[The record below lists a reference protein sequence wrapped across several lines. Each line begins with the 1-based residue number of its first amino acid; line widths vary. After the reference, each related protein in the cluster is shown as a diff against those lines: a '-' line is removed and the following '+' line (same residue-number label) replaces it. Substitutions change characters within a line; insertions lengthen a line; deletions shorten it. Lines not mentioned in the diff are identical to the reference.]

1 MEFRQGPLE
10 NLVSSTLQGK
20 RIFLTGHTGFK
31 GGWLALTL
39 AGLGATVR
47 GYALD
52 PSSEPSFFHSAKVDS
67 VIEDVRGDIRDI
79 SKLDRAM
86 REFAPD
92 VVFHLAAQPLVRR
105 SYADPLETYTTNVMG
120 TAHVLET
127 VRTLPSVRAAVVI
140 TTDKCYLNREWRW
153 GYRETD
159 HLGGYDPYSSSKACA
174 EILTASYRHSFF
186 SAESLEK
193 HSVALATA
201 RAGNVI
207 GGGDWSEDRLI
218 PDLVR
223 GFISGQSVPIRRPLS
238 VRPWQHVL
246 EPVAGYLLLAEKLLA
261 GDTSFADAWNFGP
274 FDDDAWPVERIA
286 TAMAERWGGSASW
299 FKDGQESV
307 HEAGLLKLDSSKA
320 RAELGWQPRL
330 RLSVALEWLVDWYRE
345 WQAGSDMHAFSLEQ
359 IAAYEALGNRSA
371 DHKIEVDRSTS
382 GDNSSNNK
390 GNPTSRLSP
399 AQAEQT

>member
-1 MEFRQGPLE
+1 MECGQSTLE
-10 NLVSSTLQGK
+10 NLVTSSLKGK

-52 PSSEPSFFHSAKVDS
+52 PSGEPSFFHSAKVDS
-67 VIEDVRGDIRDI
+67 LIEDLRGDIRNLEQ
-79 SKLDRAM
+79 LDRAM

-127 VRTLPSVRAAVVI
+127 VRTLPSVRAVVVI

-174 EILTASYRHSFF
+174 EILTASYRNSFF

-218 PDLVR
+218 PDLIR
-223 GFISGQSVPIRRPLS
+223 GFVNGRSVPIRRPFS

-246 EPVAGYLLLAEKLLA
+246 EPIAGYISLAERLLS
-261 GDTSFADAWNFGP
+261 GDRSFADAWNFGP

-286 TAMAERWGGSASW
+286 NAMTERWGDRATW

-330 RLSVALEWLVDWYRE
+330 RLSVALEWLVDWYKE

-359 IAAYEALGNRSA
+359 IAAYEALGDRSA
-371 DHKIEVDRSTS
+371 RNETPQLAHTQV
-382 GDNSSNNK
+382 
-390 GNPTSRLSP
+390 
-399 AQAEQT
+399 EQT